1 MAGIREV
8 AKLAG
13 VSAST
18 VSRVMNGT
26 ANVDEEKKQ
35 RVLAAIEETG
45 FKPNELARAL
55 FKQSSKII
63 GVIVP
68 NIENPFYNELAK
80 AVEEE
85 AYRNGY
91 RMLLCNSNNN
101 TEKEL
106 MNIQI
111 LNQMKADG
119 IIILTYSD
127 KTGKELARCRIPAV
141 VVDRQLTGSGQSAY
155 IEADHYKG
163 GRMAM
168 EHLLNCGCRNIVF
181 LRGPLELSSGMRRY
195 QGYQQACREHGIQEQ
210 CIDCLYEYEDGLR
223 AAKELAA
230 RFPEADG
237 MIASNDMVAIASY
250 KILTNAGYRVPQDI
264 QIIGFDNIKFSWLFT
279 PELTTIIQPIT
290 QMGTMAVQ
298 MIIRHGQ
305 GLPFQKENILDV
317 SLVERQTT
325 RRKE

>member
-26 ANVDEEKKQ
+26 ANVDEDKKQ

-127 KTGKELARCRIPAV
+127 KTGQELARCRLPTV
-141 VVDRQLTGSGQSAY
+141 VVDRRLTGSVQSAS
-155 IEADHYKG
+155 IEADQYKG
-163 GRMAM
+163 WQMAT
-168 EHLLNCGCRNIVF
+168 EHLLSCGCRNVVF
-181 LRGPLELSSGMRRY
+181 LRGPLELSSGLRRY
-195 QGYQQACREHGIQEQ
+195 QGYQKACREHGVKEQ
-210 CIDCLYEYEDGLR
+210 YVDCLYEYEDGLR
-223 AAKELAA
+223 AAKELVE

-237 MIASNDMVAIASY
+237 IIASNDMVAIASY

-264 QIIGFDNIKFSWLFT
+264 QIIGFDNIRFSWLFT
-279 PELTTIIQPIT
+279 PEFTTIIQPIT

-298 MIIRHGQ
+298 IIIRHGQ
-305 GLPFQKENILDV
+305 GLPFQQENILDV